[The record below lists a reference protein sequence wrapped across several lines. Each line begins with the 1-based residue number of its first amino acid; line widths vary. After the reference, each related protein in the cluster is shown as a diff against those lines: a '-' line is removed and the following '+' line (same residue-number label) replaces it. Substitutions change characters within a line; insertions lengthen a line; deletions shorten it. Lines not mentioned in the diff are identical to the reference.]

1 MPHKTDTAARGRLLR
16 PGACCPARRR
26 HPAAPLCQAVRR
38 LRLFKTGVYR
48 TTEPVPDDVHETVV
62 TATEGCAVDLPGT
75 ITSCLWLHVFL
86 RVLRKGGKILSQRKR
101 QASPGPGSPRGR
113 AGAAR
118 PALPR
123 ALLLTASQPEGAA
136 GCVTA
141 RAVRSQSSLWSSS
154 VCVWGQPSRCG
165 S

>member
-1 MPHKTDTAARGRLLR
+1 MPTFSPPQDRHRRARAASET
-16 PGACCPARRR
+16 RRR
-26 HPAAPLCQAVRR
+26 HPAAPLRQAVRR

-48 TTEPVPDDVHETVV
+48 TTEPVPDDAHETVV

-75 ITSCLWLHVFL
+75 MTSCLWLHVFL
-86 RVLRKGGKILSQRKR
+86 RVLQKGGKIPSQRKR

-154 VCVWGQPSRCG
+154 VCIWGQPSRCG